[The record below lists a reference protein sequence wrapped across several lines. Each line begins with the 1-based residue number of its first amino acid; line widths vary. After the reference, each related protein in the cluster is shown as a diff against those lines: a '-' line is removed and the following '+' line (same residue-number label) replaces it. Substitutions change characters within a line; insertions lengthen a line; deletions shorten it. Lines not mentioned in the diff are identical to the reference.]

1 MGHPNGYPDLHH
13 QQMLQHQQQLMMQQ
27 QQHQETDRKCSIQIR
42 ISFNLAR
49 TSKED
54 TE

>member
-27 QQHQETDRKCSIQIR
+27 QQHQENDQKLFFIKIR
-42 ISFNLAR
+42 ISFYLKRNR
-49 TSKED
+49 NKD
-54 TE
+54 